1 MALLEVKDVVLKL
14 GSSPVLNHLDLEFW
28 EGHVHALV
36 GPNGAGK
43 STLASTIM
51 GLFGYTEFE
60 GDIIYDGESLKG
72 VPIDERARR
81 GITLAWQE
89 PARFEGLTVEKY
101 IRAGAKDP
109 SDERVVEVLNKV
121 GLDPRTYRNRA
132 ADRTL
137 SGGERKRVEIASLLA
152 MEPRLVLMDEP
163 DSGIDIQA
171 INHIFEA
178 IQFFK
183 QNGAT
188 VILITHSL
196 PVLQQAEHA
205 FLLCNGRLRD
215 KGTVQKIEPYF
226 AENCIMCATP
236 NEPEKRQGEWK

>member
-1 MALLEVKDVVLKL
+1 MALLEIRDVVMRL
-14 GSSPVLNHLDLEFW
+14 GETPVLNHLTMEFW
-28 EGHVHALV
+28 AGHVHALV

-43 STLASTIM
+43 STLANTIM
-51 GLFGYTEFE
+51 GLFGYTAFE
-60 GDIIYDGESLKG
+60 GDIVYDGESLKG
-72 VPIDERARR
+72 VPVDERARR

-89 PARFEGLTVEKY
+89 PARFQGLPVHKY

-109 SDERVVEVLNKV
+109 SDDRVDQALLKV
-121 GLDPRTYRNRA
+121 GLDPRTYRDRA
-132 ADRTL
+132 CDRTL
-137 SGGERKRVEIASLLA
+137 SGGERKRVEIAALLA
-152 MEPRLVLMDEP
+152 MEPRVVLMDEP

-171 INHIFEA
+171 INHIFDA

-215 KGTVQKIEPYF
+215 KGPISKIENYF

-236 NEPEKRQGEWK
+236 NEPEKRQGAWQ